1 MCSVMI
7 VKPMDF
13 PKYIELKSSRVDLLQ
28 LVTISND
35 ELAYAKEHGS
45 DALSEK
51 MRKAFGTYVVDL
63 EREDS

>member
-1 MCSVMI
+1 MGIMCSVII
-7 VKPMDF
+7 VK
-13 PKYIELKSSRVDLLQ
+13 ELKSGCVELLQ